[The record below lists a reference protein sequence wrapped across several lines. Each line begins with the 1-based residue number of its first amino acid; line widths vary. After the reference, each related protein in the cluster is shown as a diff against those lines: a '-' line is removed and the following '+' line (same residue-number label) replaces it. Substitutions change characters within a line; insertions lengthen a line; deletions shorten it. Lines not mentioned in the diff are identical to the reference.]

1 MSAIG
6 RLRRH
11 FRPTERGQ
19 ALVEFAVVLIPFLVI
34 LMGIVDLGRG
44 IYVMNG
50 TAQAAREIARV
61 TSVHP
66 YSICCDLGSSS
77 QSQQVIAVQRG
88 LIPGLAIS
96 PSTDIACVDAS
107 DAVKADDTCR
117 PGDYVRV
124 HVTAPFSPVT
134 PLVSAFGTHT
144 FESYSR
150 IQITNIES
158 P

>member
-6 RLRRH
+6 RLRRRS
-11 FRPTERGQ
+11 RPAERGQ

-61 TSVHP
+61 TSVHT
-66 YSICCDLGSSS
+66 YSTCCDLGSST

-88 LIPGLAIS
+88 LIPGLAID
-96 PSTDIACVDAS
+96 PSTDIVCVD
-107 DAVKADDTCR
+107 VADNVIADNTCR

-124 HVTAPFSPVT
+124 HVTAPFTPVT

-150 IQITNIES
+150 IQI

>member
-1 MSAIG
+1 MNPLAF
-6 RLRRH
+6 LRRRQRQ
-11 FRPTERGQ
+11 RPERGQ

-61 TSVHP
+61 TSVHT
-66 YSICCDLGSSS
+66 YNTCCDLGSST

-88 LIPGLAIS
+88 LIPGLAIN
-96 PSTDIACVDAS
+96 PSTDIVCVDAS
-107 DAVKADDTCR
+107 DTVISDNMCR

-124 HVTAPFSPVT
+124 YVSAPFAPIT

-144 FESYSR
+144 FRSYSR
-150 IQITNIES
+150 IQI

>member
-11 FRPTERGQ
+11 SRPAEGGQ

-61 TSVHP
+61 TSVHRFGVG
-66 YSICCDLGSSS
+66 SDLGSST

-88 LIPGLAIS
+88 LIPGLTIDQ
-96 PSTDIACVDAS
+96 STDIVCVDVS
-107 DAVKADDTCR
+107 DTVIADDMCL
-117 PGDYVRV
+117 PGQYVRV
-124 HVTAPFSPVT
+124 HVTAPFTPLT

-150 IQITNIES
+150 IQI